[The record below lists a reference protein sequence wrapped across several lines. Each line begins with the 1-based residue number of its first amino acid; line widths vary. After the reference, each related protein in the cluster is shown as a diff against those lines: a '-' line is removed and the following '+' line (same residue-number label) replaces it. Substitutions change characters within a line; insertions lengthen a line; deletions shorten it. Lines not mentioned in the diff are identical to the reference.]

1 MTKSD
6 SQKLDEIAK
15 LQQDMLEV
23 QKRMLERQD
32 EFGKRLYQI
41 DQRQEQFGKSLQQ
54 FDQRQ
59 EQFEKRQEQFDQ
71 RQGQFEKHQD
81 RFGKRIDRL
90 EERIDRSQERMD
102 RFERNTKSSFDK
114 ILELHARVEQRL
126 DVEQQKN
133 EDFRIQMLA
142 YADRGAK
149 QHENF
154 QIEKTVL
161 GAQIDRIALND
172 ADQNRKITDLTQRV
186 ERLEQDAR

>member
-1 MTKSD
+1 MADMTKSD

-32 EFGKRLYQI
+32 EFGKHL
-41 DQRQEQFGKSLQQ
+41 QR

-59 EQFEKRQEQFDQ
+59 
-71 RQGQFEKHQD
+71 D
-81 RFGKRIDRL
+81 RFEARMDRF

-126 DVEQQKN
+126 DAEQQKN